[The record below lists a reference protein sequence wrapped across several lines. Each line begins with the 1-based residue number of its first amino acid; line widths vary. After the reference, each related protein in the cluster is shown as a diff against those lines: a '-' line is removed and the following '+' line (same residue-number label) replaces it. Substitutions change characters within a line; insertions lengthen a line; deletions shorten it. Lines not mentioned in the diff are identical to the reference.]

1 MNTTVNAI
9 IETKKS
15 EISSYTLKGG
25 KVVTNPALVPV
36 LTAMD
41 TLNRAGQEA
50 DIMRCV
56 LINRLRT
63 LNAQKET
70 KAKSIVAFCEQQYG
84 YAKSTAN
91 TYANIGKTFFD
102 KDGNPVIDHIA
113 DFTTGQLIPLLALV
127 NDYPCICGV
136 DLNNDIMSDLIG
148 NGYISP
154 EMTVKEIKGIADT
167 LKACYVPKEWVVDV
181 DGQYIVFAQD
191 PVDGT
196 KDATHE
202 IMTFEECPYYV
213 EETADSTDD
222 GEPKDDEETTE
233 SGTISDAIRKAFAL
247 VDGLDLDDTLRKEW
261 KKASDNL
268 LKVASKIDIATHA

>member
-9 IETKKS
+9 LETKKTDLS
-15 EISSYTLKGG
+15 TYTLKGG
-25 KVVTNPALVPV
+25 KVVSNPALVPI

-41 TLNRAGQEA
+41 TLNKAGHEA
-50 DIMRCV
+50 DIMRCI

-84 YAKSTAN
+84 YAKATAN

-102 KDGNPVIDHIA
+102 KDGNPVIDGIS

-136 DLNNDIMSDLIG
+136 DLNNDIMSDLIKWD
-148 NGYISP
+148 YISP
-154 EMTVKEIKGIADT
+154 DMTVKEIKGIADT
-167 LKACYVPKEWVVDV
+167 LKACYVPKEWVAEV
-181 DGQYIVFAQD
+181 DGQFIVGGDNA
-191 PVDGT
+191 
-196 KDATHE
+196 
-202 IMTFEECPYYV
+202 IMTFDECPYFV
-213 EETADSTDD
+213 EDESETNETNETDS
-222 GEPKDDEETTE
+222 DESVSEE
-233 SGTISDAIRKAFAL
+233 VGTISEAIRKTLAL

-268 LKVASKIDIATHA
+268 LKVASKIDTATHA

>member
-1 MNTTVNAI
+1 MNTTVTAI
-9 IETKKS
+9 IESKKS
-15 EISSYTLKGG
+15 EVSSYTLRGG
-25 KVVTNPALVPV
+25 KIVSNPALVPV

-41 TLNRAGQEA
+41 TLNKAGHEA
-50 DIMRCV
+50 DIMRCI

-84 YAKSTAN
+84 YAKATAN

-102 KDGNPVIDHIA
+102 KDGQPVIEGIA
-113 DFTTGQLIPLLALV
+113 DFTTGQLIPMLALV

-136 DLNNDIMSDLIG
+136 DLNNDIMSDLIRFG
-148 NGYISP
+148 FISP

-167 LKACYVPKEWVVDV
+167 LKACYVPKEWVDFDALNGLYIVHGKEV
-181 DGQYIVFAQD
+181 DGDVPIMEFA
-191 PVDGT
+191 
-196 KDATHE
+196 
-202 IMTFEECPYYV
+202 ECPYFV
-213 EETADSTDD
+213 EEEAETAEAETTDD
-222 GEPKDDEETTE
+222 GETTE
-233 SGTISDAIRKAFAL
+233 AGEPGTISEAIRKAFAL

-268 LKVASKIDIATHA
+268 LKVAGKIDTATHA

>member
-1 MNTTVNAI
+1 MNTTVTAI
-9 IETKKS
+9 IETRKS
-15 EISSYTLKGG
+15 EVATYTLKGG
-25 KVVTNPALVPV
+25 KVVSNPALVPV

-41 TLNRAGQEA
+41 NLNRAGQEA

-102 KDGNPVIDHIA
+102 KDGNPVIDGIVS
-113 DFTTGQLIPLLALV
+113 FTTGQLIPLLALV

-136 DLNNDIMSDLIG
+136 DLNNDIMSDLIAFDF
-148 NGYISP
+148 ISP
-154 EMTVKEIKGIADT
+154 DMTVKEIKGIADT
-167 LKACYVPKEWVVDV
+167 LKACYVPKEWVTEI
-181 DGQYIVFAQD
+181 DGEYVVLTKGNAVIMSFA
-191 PVDGT
+191 
-196 KDATHE
+196 
-202 IMTFEECPYYV
+202 ECPYYV
-213 EETADSTDD
+213 EEEAETAEAETTDD
-222 GEPKDDEETTE
+222 GETAEAGEV
-233 SGTISDAIRKAFAL
+233 GTISEAIRKAFAL

-268 LKVASKIDIATHA
+268 LKVAGKIDTATHA

>member
-1 MNTTVNAI
+1 MNTTVTAI
-9 IETKKS
+9 IESRKT
-15 EISSYTLKGG
+15 EVATYTLKGG
-25 KVVTNPALVPV
+25 KVVSNPALVPV

-41 TLNRAGQEA
+41 NLNRAGQEA
-50 DIMRCV
+50 DIMRCI

-102 KDGNPVIDHIA
+102 KDGNPVIDGIA
-113 DFTTGQLIPLLALV
+113 SFTTGQLIPLLALV

-136 DLNNDIMSDLIG
+136 DLNNDIISDLIAFDF
-148 NGYISP
+148 ISP
-154 EMTVKEIKGIADT
+154 DMTVKEIKGIADT
-167 LKACYVPKEWVVDV
+167 LKACYIPKEWVTEINGEYLVLTT
-181 DGQYIVFAQD
+181 G
-191 PVDGT
+191 G
-196 KDATHE
+196 AT
-202 IMTFEECPYYV
+202 IMSFEECPYYV
-213 EETADSTDD
+213 EEEVEVTEAEV
-222 GEPKDDEETTE
+222 GEVEEAE
-233 SGTISDAIRKAFAL
+233 VGGAGTISEAIRKAFAL

-268 LKVASKIDIATHA
+268 LKVVGKIDKATHA

>member
-1 MNTTVNAI
+1 MNTTVTAI
-9 IETKKS
+9 IESKKS
-15 EISSYTLKGG
+15 DLVSYTLKGG

-41 TLNRAGQEA
+41 TLNRAGHEA

-84 YAKSTAN
+84 YAKATAN

-102 KDGNPVIDHIA
+102 KDGQPVIDGIA
-113 DFTTGQLIPLLALV
+113 DFTTGQLIPMLALV

-136 DLNNDIMSDLIG
+136 DLNNDIMGDLIQFG
-148 NGYISP
+148 FISP

-167 LKACYVPKEWVVDV
+167 LKACYVPKEWVTEI
-181 DGQYIVFAQD
+181 DGIYMVM
-191 PVDGT
+191 T
-196 KDATHE
+196 KGDAV
-202 IMTFEECPYYV
+202 IMSFDECPYFV
-213 EETADSTDD
+213 EETADSGDNSDGGDD
-222 GEPKDDEETTE
+222 ADNGEEV
-233 SGTISDAIRKAFAL
+233 GTISEAIRKAFAL
-247 VDGLDLDDTLRKEW
+247 VDGLELDDTLRKEW
-261 KKASDNL
+261 KKACDNL
-268 LKVASKIDIATHA
+268 LKVASKIDTATHA

>member
-9 IETKKS
+9 IETKKTELS
-15 EISSYTLKGG
+15 TYTLKGG
-25 KVVTNPALVPV
+25 KVVSNPALVPI

-41 TLNRAGQEA
+41 TLNKAGHEA

-84 YAKSTAN
+84 YAKATAN

-102 KDGNPVIDHIA
+102 KDGQPVIDHIA

-127 NDYPCICGV
+127 NDYPCICGL
-136 DLNNDIMSDLIG
+136 DLNNDIMSELIQY
-148 NGYISP
+148 GYISP

-167 LKACYVPKEWVVDV
+167 LKACYVPKEWVKEV
-181 DGQYIVFAQD
+181 DGQYIVYGS
-191 PVDGT
+191 VDN
-196 KDATHE
+196 DIV
-202 IMTFEECPYYV
+202 IMTFDECPYFV
-213 EETADSTDD
+213 EDESETNETNETATD
-222 GEPKDDEETTE
+222 ETVSDEV
-233 SGTISDAIRKAFAL
+233 GTISEAIRKTLAL

-268 LKVASKIDIATHA
+268 LKVASKIDTATHA

>member
-1 MNTTVNAI
+1 MNTTVTAI
-9 IETKKS
+9 IESKKT

-41 TLNRAGQEA
+41 TLNRAGHEA

-70 KAKSIVAFCEQQYG
+70 KAKSIVAFCEQQFG
-84 YAKSTAN
+84 YAKATAN

-102 KDGNPVIDHIA
+102 KDGNPVIEHIA
-113 DFTTGQLIPLLALV
+113 DFTTGQLIPMLALV

-136 DLNNDIMSDLIG
+136 DLNNEIMSELIAYG
-148 NGYISP
+148 FISP
-154 EMTVKEIKGIADT
+154 DMTVKEIKGIADT
-167 LKACYVPKEWVVDV
+167 LKACYVPKEWISEV
-181 DGQYIVFAQD
+181 DGQFIVY
-191 PVDGT
+191 GGES
-196 KDATHE
+196 E
-202 IMTFEECPYYV
+202 IMVFEECPYFV
-213 EETADSTDD
+213 EESAETAND
-222 GEPKDDEETTE
+222 GEPSDDEETTVE

-268 LKVASKIDIATHA
+268 LKVAGKIDTATHA

>member
-1 MNTTVNAI
+1 MNTTVTAI

-15 EISSYTLKGG
+15 EVSTYTLKGG
-25 KVVTNPALVPV
+25 KVVTNPALVPI

-41 TLNRAGQEA
+41 TLNRAGQES

-91 TYANIGKTFFD
+91 TYANIGKTCFD
-102 KDGNPVIDHIA
+102 KDGNPVIEGIA
-113 DFTTGQLIPLLALV
+113 RFTTGQLIPMLALI

-136 DLNNDIMSDLIG
+136 DLNNDIMSDLITYG
-148 NGYISP
+148 FISP
-154 EMTVKEIKGIADT
+154 DMTVKEIKGIADT
-167 LKACYVPKEWVVDV
+167 LKACYIPKEWVTEV
-181 DGQYIVFAQD
+181 DGQYIVY
-191 PVDGT
+191 GS
-196 KDATHE
+196 KDNEVE

-213 EETADSTDD
+213 EDITDGDTND
-222 GEPKDDEETTE
+222 GETTDGETTDTE
-233 SGTISDAIRKAFAL
+233 VGTISEAIRKAFAL
-247 VDGLDLDDTLRKEW
+247 VDGLELDDSLKKEW
-261 KKASDNL
+261 KKAADNL
-268 LKVASKIDIATHA
+268 LKVAGKIDTATHA

>member
-9 IETKKS
+9 IETKKTELS
-15 EISSYTLKGG
+15 TYTLKGG
-25 KVVTNPALVPV
+25 KVVSNPALVPI
-36 LTAMD
+36 LSAMD
-41 TLNRAGQEA
+41 TLNKAGHEA

-84 YAKSTAN
+84 YAKATAN

-102 KDGNPVIDHIA
+102 KDGQPVIDHIA

-136 DLNNDIMSDLIG
+136 DLNNEIMSQLI
-148 NGYISP
+148 NYGYISP
-154 EMTVKEIKGIADT
+154 DMTVKEIKGIADT
-167 LKACYVPKEWVVDV
+167 LKACYVPKEWVVEV
-181 DGQYIVFAQD
+181 DGEYIVGGFDSKAL
-191 PVDGT
+191 
-196 KDATHE
+196 

-213 EETADSTDD
+213 EESA
-222 GEPKDDEETTE
+222 EESAE
-233 SGTISDAIRKAFAL
+233 VGTISEAIRKTLAL

-268 LKVASKIDIATHA
+268 LKVASKIDTATHA